1 MRSHQSLNNNLLSNV
16 QTMEVNKNTWTQRIN
31 RKARQCLFL
40 DKDGQEILKDFEA
53 TLMNSFITSSSF
65 EDIVHSNL
73 NQKGRRKQLMVILFL
88 ALYAIP
94 VYGIHSVLFYFKD
107 VKWTLFQTVFPD
119 FCGHIPLVIPLITHI
134 TVIFLINVAADKI
147 LLWKFEG
154 KNCLGFLTD
163 MRSLI
168 EGRRY
173 FGLNDEEINRL
184 LKTIKMKAILFKLTI
199 ASTVVTDFLVETT
212 CIGFM
217 FYKNPPSAAYALYAV
232 PYLALPSLV
241 NIMILVH
248 FFNIYLAYIIMT
260 DCLAARIKSV
270 INRLETH
277 RTEKKDYSNLLT
289 VLAEI
294 DSIFETLKDYNKA
307 MKFLLRNLIYF
318 FRTGLCALLV
328 LTSLDMNVYVR
339 AVMTFPVLSIICV
352 IIMTGLYVSGTK
364 DMLFLLY
371 KELNTCYV
379 RSIQGSGY
387 LLKLKFKARLLIK
400 ELGNNNKDGHF
411 VLGFSDGNGPEISK
425 MEITNLILDT
435 VGNSMMIRK
444 SK

>member
-1 MRSHQSLNNNLLSNV
+1 M
-16 QTMEVNKNTWTQRIN
+16 
-31 RKARQCLFL
+31 
-40 DKDGQEILKDFEA
+40 
-53 TLMNSFITSSSF
+53 
-65 EDIVHSNL
+65 
-73 NQKGRRKQLMVILFL
+73 FL

-94 VYGIHSVLFYFKD
+94 VNGIHSVLFYFKD
-107 VKWTLFQTVFPD
+107 VKWTFFQTVFPD

-134 TVIFLINVAADKI
+134 VVSFLINVVAEKV

-173 FGLNDEEINRL
+173 FGLNDEERNRL
-184 LKTIKMKAILFKLTI
+184 LKTIKMKAILFKMTI
-199 ASTVVTDFLVETT
+199 ASTIVTDFLVETT

-217 FYKNPPSAAYALYAV
+217 FYKNPPSVAYALYAV
-232 PYLALPSLV
+232 SYLTFPSLV

-248 FFNIYLAYIIMT
+248 FFNIYLAYIMVT

-270 INRLETH
+270 MNQLETH
-277 RTEKKDYSNLLT
+277 RIERKDYSHLLT
-289 VLAEI
+289 VLAEV
-294 DSIFETLKDYNKA
+294 DSIFETLKEYNKT

-364 DMLFLLY
+364 DILFLLY
-371 KELNTCYV
+371 KELNSCYV
-379 RSIQGSGY
+379 RSVLGSEY
-387 LLKLKFKARLLIK
+387 PLKFKA
-400 ELGNNNKDGHF
+400 
-411 VLGFSDGNGPEISK
+411 
-425 MEITNLILDT
+425 
-435 VGNSMMIRK
+435 
-444 SK
+444 